1 MATWS
6 DIDRVADRIEQL
18 NKSQIEELL
27 RVIPPGSENPNFV
40 VRRDHLLDRLRRR
53 HSHLLAEELLQKEHC
68 ARVNNRWPRIFNR
81 VFELINTAGP
91 GYYSGGRFI
100 GAVREVDPYF
110 PDYSRY
116 IETRRAANKST
127 SRKDYYYDILLE
139 LPEESRLRLLD
150 TMLGSLAGVFPDKV
164 AEIRDELGGGAVA
177 VPSARVSH
185 DAWNADRLNRYL
197 SEIDTRIAARN
208 HTGAVT
214 LAYTCLEGFLK
225 AFVRHHM
232 PEHTDTTEI
241 IELSKLV
248 RKFLRET
255 LDSYPDEALSMI
267 THIGHTIDRTRNGFS
282 ESHFDQEAAR
292 WLAVFVRDLINSEMR
307 LLLHFMSEGTS

>member
-1 MATWS
+1 MAH
-6 DIDRVADRIEQL
+6 
-18 NKSQIEELL
+18 
-27 RVIPPGSENPNFV
+27 SE
-40 VRRDHLLDRLRRR
+40 
-53 HSHLLAEELLQKEHC
+53 SS
-68 ARVNNRWPRIFNR
+68 VNWPRVFNR

-100 GAVREVDPYF
+100 SAVREVDPYF

-116 IETRRAANKST
+116 IDNRRSGGKST

-139 LPEESRLRLLD
+139 LPEPGRLRLLD
-150 TMLGSLAGVFPDKV
+150 TLLDSLTSVFPDKV

-177 VPSARVSH
+177 VPSARVS
-185 DAWNADRLNRYL
+185 DQAWNADRLKRYL
-197 SEIDTRIAARN
+197 TDIDTRIASRN
-208 HTGAVT
+208 YTGAVT

-225 AFVRHHM
+225 AFVRHHI
-232 PEHTDTTEI
+232 PERADATEI

-248 RKFLRET
+248 RTFLRES
-255 LDSYPDEALSMI
+255 LDHYPDEALSMI

-292 WLAVFVRDLINSEMR
+292 WLAVFIRDLVNSEMR
-307 LLLHFMSEGTS
+307 LLLHFMNEPNA